1 MRTDYVIVWKRNPS
15 HSNEYLIEMTYA
27 SRKMKSKTKQKSK
40 TKRKTKS
47 GRKKYDN
54 DEQTKN
60 VLIKYRKT
68 IYCKIDIYFLK
79 FVIYFSCN

>member
-1 MRTDYVIVWKRNPS
+1 
-15 HSNEYLIEMTYA
+15 
-27 SRKMKSKTKQKSK
+27 MKSKTKQKSK
-40 TKRKTKS
+40 TKTKPKS
-47 GRKKYDN
+47 ERKKYDS
-54 DEQTKN
+54 DEQIKN

>member
-1 MRTDYVIVWKRNPS
+1 
-15 HSNEYLIEMTYA
+15 
-27 SRKMKSKTKQKSK
+27 MKSKTKQKSK
-40 TKRKTKS
+40 TKTKPKS
-47 GRKKYDN
+47 ERKKYN

>member
-1 MRTDYVIVWKRNPS
+1 
-15 HSNEYLIEMTYA
+15 
-27 SRKMKSKTKQKSK
+27 MKSKTKQKSK

-68 IYCKIDIYFLK
+68 IYCKIYIYFLK

>member
-1 MRTDYVIVWKRNPS
+1 
-15 HSNEYLIEMTYA
+15 
-27 SRKMKSKTKQKSK
+27 MKSKTKQKSK
-40 TKRKTKS
+40 TKTKTKS
-47 GRKKYDN
+47 ERKKYDN

-60 VLIKYRKT
+60 VLTKYRKT

>member
-1 MRTDYVIVWKRNPS
+1 
-15 HSNEYLIEMTYA
+15 
-27 SRKMKSKTKQKSK
+27 MKSKTKQKSK

-68 IYCKIDIYFLK
+68 IYCKIDIYLLK

>member
-1 MRTDYVIVWKRNPS
+1 
-15 HSNEYLIEMTYA
+15 
-27 SRKMKSKTKQKSK
+27 MKSKTKQKSK
-40 TKRKTKS
+40 TKRKTKTKS
-47 GRKKYDN
+47 ERKKYDDN
-54 DEQTKN
+54 DEQIKN

>member
-40 TKRKTKS
+40 TKTKTNTKTKS
-47 GRKKYDN
+47 ERKKYDN
-54 DEQTKN
+54 DEQIKN
-60 VLIKYRKT
+60 CTY
-68 IYCKIDIYFLK
+68 KI
-79 FVIYFSCN
+79 

>member
-1 MRTDYVIVWKRNPS
+1 
-15 HSNEYLIEMTYA
+15 
-27 SRKMKSKTKQKSK
+27 MKSKTKQKSK
-40 TKRKTKS
+40 TKRKTKTKS
-47 GRKKYDN
+47 EREKYDN
-54 DEQTKN
+54 NEQIKN

>member
-1 MRTDYVIVWKRNPS
+1 
-15 HSNEYLIEMTYA
+15 
-27 SRKMKSKTKQKSK
+27 MKSKTKQKSK
-40 TKRKTKS
+40 TKTKTKPKS
-47 GRKKYDN
+47 GREKYDN
-54 DEQTKN
+54 NEQIKN